1 MFLNISNSTDFNVA
15 MYIRLS
21 KEDGDKQESESVTN
35 QRNLMLRYIK
45 ENGLSLYDEY
55 IDDGVSRYNFW

>member
-15 MYIRLS
+15 
-21 KEDGDKQESESVTN
+21 